1 MKVEPLLLAEDV
13 YDEDDDAHGW
23 TVVHFAARGGYV
35 EVIRFVAEMAVNID
49 AMTEDG
55 DIPKYICSN
64 TSIGIP

>member
-49 AMTEDG
+49 AMTEEG
-55 DIPKYICSN
+55 ATPRYIRSN
-64 TSIGIP
+64 CSIGMP